1 MYSAMYG
8 KMCQHLVA
16 IEVTSSTDSTETVN
30 FRKLLLKKC
39 QDQFEL
45 NSAEFTV
52 IEKKKKAMEE
62 NTDVCICFI
71 CLWSSIV

>member
-16 IEVTSSTDSTETVN
+16 IEVTSSTETVN
-30 FRKLLLKKC
+30 FRRLLLKKC